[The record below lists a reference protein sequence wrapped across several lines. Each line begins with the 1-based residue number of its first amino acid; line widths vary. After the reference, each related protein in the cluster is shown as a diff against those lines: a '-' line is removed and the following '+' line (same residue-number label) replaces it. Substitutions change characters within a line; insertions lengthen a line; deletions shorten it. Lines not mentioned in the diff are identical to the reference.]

1 MFRLYQAA
9 SILRNVRCMHMVAVL
24 PMLGAALALA
34 SLSVLALQDDGDS
47 EAGETERY
55 VNSFGVT
62 LPPDAAPPELQVLT
76 QFSPDNRY
84 LDRGTST
91 YKQAWGVGLVAE
103 PLVRVDRDFNLLP
116 AGATSW
122 ELSKDGLTWTYQI
135 RKGMIFADG
144 HPLTARDYEATFRR
158 WANPETGFDFE
169 WYFRSIKNWTDVVG
183 RRLPLDSLGVKALD
197 EHTVAF
203 TTESPTP
210 YLPLLL
216 AKSWVSPTHLFDKYG
231 PEWATRPE
239 THFGSGPYRLVE
251 WIKGDRIVLGINQN
265 YRGPTRPMLERVV
278 SRLYNLAVPPQF
290 LSAYEAGEVDYVPL
304 TNQAEINRIKADR
317 VLRDQL
323 NAYTDFSTYYLMLDT
338 YNPPFDDVRVRK
350 AFAHAIDVDA
360 IIKSAMRDVGIPAS
374 SMLPPGF
381 PGSNT
386 EELAPLQKFDP
397 DLARRYLAEAGYPGG
412 RGFPEVNLW
421 LRGEAANIRTAA
433 EAVQAM
439 LNQHLALDVGVRN
452 VERKVYLDAMSN
464 RELTL
469 GMVPYQYDFIDAG
482 NLLTIWLSN
491 GRHAW
496 HNDRFERLVRQA
508 NELVGDPEGR
518 MAMYRDAE
526 RILVDEAGGIFLW
539 YIRIN
544 QMWKPFV
551 RGVSLEPNQ
560 WGYRA
565 WRGELMS
572 NLQTNL
578 YITRDVF
585 EDPTKKKPE
594 PFRFWQW
601 LTGEG

>member
-1 MFRLYQAA
+1 M
-9 SILRNVRCMHMVAVL
+9 
-24 PMLGAALALA
+24 
-34 SLSVLALQDDGDS
+34 
-47 EAGETERY
+47 
-55 VNSFGVT
+55 
-62 LPPDAAPPELQVLT
+62 
-76 QFSPDNRY
+76 
-84 LDRGTST
+84 
-91 YKQAWGVGLVAE
+91 
-103 PLVRVDRDFNLLP
+103 
-116 AGATSW
+116 
-122 ELSKDGLTWTYQI
+122 
-135 RKGMIFADG
+135 
-144 HPLTARDYEATFRR
+144 
-158 WANPETGFDFE
+158 
-169 WYFRSIKNWTDVVG
+169 
-183 RRLPLDSLGVKALD
+183 
-197 EHTVAF
+197 AF
-203 TTESPTP
+203 TTERPTP

-251 WIKGDRIVLGINQN
+251 WIKGDRIVLGINEN

-304 TNQAEINRIKADR
+304 TNQAEINRIKADPM
-317 VLRDQL
+317 LRDQL
-323 NAYTDFSTYYLMLDT
+323 NAYTDFATYYLMLDT

-350 AFAHAIDVDA
+350 AFAHAIDVEA

-381 PGSNT
+381 PGSSS
-386 EELAPLQKFDP
+386 EELAPLQRFDP
-397 DLARRYLAEAGYPGG
+397 ELARRYLAEAGYPGG
-412 RGFPEVNLW
+412 RGFPEVNIW

-452 VERKVYLDAMSN
+452 VERKVYLDAMSA
-464 RELTL
+464 RELTI

-508 NELVGDPEGR
+508 NELVGDPVRR

-544 QMWKPFV
+544 QIWKPFV
-551 RGVSLEPNQ
+551 RGASLEPNQ

-585 EDPTKKKPE
+585 EDPHEKETGALPVLAVADRRGLITRSPVSPRVPVYHPFHFILVQPGKGSTLEHGVQAAQVPQRIVYRRDRVVGAEEQLVPYRVFLDEHETVIELKGTVVQSGNIGIYVGMLADDRHGFAFVGMAEMGHDDPAFGE
-594 PFRFWQW
+594 PDGDRVQVPGQGAVQRR
-601 LTGEG
+601 LVHERGSGVQQDG